1 MRDDG
6 GVGELEELPLYVPDD
21 NRIRRG
27 APRRPT
33 PPRGQLRA
41 TGDRHHST
49 PRVLV
54 HAGPAAVHPEQ
65 APTNFGPP
73 PEQQIGHLSNFA
85 FLRQVWVPPDEAVA
99 AFDRWRARTPIVRAR
114 HSRLSFGDDLELTR
128 PPVAVL
134 GAEPLRALSARLH
147 VAHWPQEVAVEMYL
161 LPWNAFRTVV
171 DLRPR
176 GRRWPAI
183 GVPSGAYFSAGHA
196 VLDMVVAHLN
206 KK

>member
-21 NRIRRG
+21 NRGRLRAR
-27 APRRPT
+27 APR
-33 PPRGQLRA
+33 G
-41 TGDRHHST
+41 GSRHRTT
-49 PRVLV
+49 PRLLV
-54 HAGPAAVHPEQ
+54 HADAANHPEH
-65 APTNFGPP
+65 APVTNFGPA

-85 FLRQVWVPPDEAVA
+85 FLRQVWVPPDDAVA

-114 HSRLSFGDDLELTR
+114 HSRLSFGADLKLTR
-128 PPVAVL
+128 PPIAVL
-134 GAEPLRALSARLH
+134 GAEPLRALAGRLH
-147 VAHWPQEVAVEMYL
+147 VAHWPHDVAVEMYL

-183 GVPSGAYFSAGHA
+183 GVPAGAYFSAGHA
-196 VLDMVVAHLN
+196 VLDLVVAHLDN
-206 KK
+206 R

>member
-1 MRDDG
+1 M
-6 GVGELEELPLYVPDD
+6 GELEELPLYVPDD
-21 NRIRRG
+21 KSR
-27 APRRPT
+27 
-33 PPRGQLRA
+33 LRA
-41 TGDRHHST
+41 TGKGRVATRAIRPRLHATRGAHHTT
-49 PRVLV
+49 PRLV
-54 HAGPAAVHPEQ
+54 VYADHSAAAHHLEQ
-65 APTNFGPP
+65 PPTNIGAA

-99 AFDRWRARTPIVRAR
+99 AFDRWRARTPIVRAPR
-114 HSRLSFGDDLELTR
+114 SRLSFGSDLKLTR

-134 GAEPLRALSARLH
+134 GAEPLRALSGRLH
-147 VAHWPQEVAVEMYL
+147 VAHWPHDVPVEMYL

-196 VLDMVVAHLN
+196 VLDVVVAHLADR
-206 KK
+206 